1 MSKIVGMEKEDMEK
15 ERGSIWRRWD
25 LHLHTPGTLKNDNY
39 AGTTLDEK
47 WNNYYGAINRYIGD
61 GSNPDR
67 AVSVIGITDYLS
79 IQNYLKVKNDN
90 KLPETV
96 KMILPNVEMR
106 LTLTGT
112 DSPVNIHFLFDPEIV
127 DDLEA
132 RFFGKLSFSYA
143 GCNYSATRTELI
155 RFGHTL
161 DQTLEGDQAFKR
173 GAEQYLVELSV
184 IRKLFKDDSDL
195 RKHTLIVV
203 ANSSTDG
210 VSGIGK
216 KGGNGQTE
224 ALRKSVYQFADAIF
238 SAQPSDRN
246 YFLGKGADN
255 PQKVIDLYGSLM
267 PCIHGSD
274 AHSIE
279 EIFEP
284 DQQRYCW
291 IKADTTFEGLL
302 QILYEPAE
310 RVLIQSNSPD
320 TKDPHQVI
328 DSITFED
335 KNFQSAPIVFNDSLN
350 CIIGGKSTGKSL
362 LLRQLAQSIDNSYT
376 QKQEKGLSQRTP
388 FVVNKATVLWKD
400 GTLDSRRVVYIPQAY
415 LSRIVDDAEESSE
428 ISKIIHDILMQEP
441 KIKDAFNEFT
451 QKQNKLDSQV
461 AVEINDYYKLI
472 ISIQNLQDEIKKE
485 GHVDTF
491 RTTIR
496 SLEAERAELASVI
509 NISDEELD
517 NYTKLEKELH
527 ELDAKKE
534 KLAKD
539 LELLKA
545 MPDPIVV
552 VPGYFKTIDGVNV
565 EHLFE
570 KSFEVCAKNL
580 LIAINES
587 DSVLCTEWHN
597 RVKIIMESLSNDI
610 KEIESS
616 LEKKRILYEQMK
628 VKVDKN
634 TQLQILSK
642 KITEENK
649 KLIEAQKRNTILNNY
664 YAEADKLKK
673 AIIFSQDEYQNICE
687 RYCNAVNETGTRKA
701 TNLIFDAQTIWKKRE
716 FFQNL
721 TNSLNNR
728 NFPGFRNEYKLD
740 LLNPDSIINYDVSLL
755 EKLWTAIVDPD
766 KVGGLHI
773 KGSFNLTSVLR
784 EIFKNWYNVHYVV
797 KSGCDTIEEMSPGKK
812 ALVLLEMLISLEDS
826 LCPILIDQ
834 PEDDLD
840 NRSIYDDLV
849 KYIREKKHE
858 RQIITVTHNANVV
871 LGADAEEVIIANQM
885 GQDSP
890 NEKYRFEYRS
900 GSIENNE
907 TMVTADGSEC
917 IGVLYKKGIQTQ
929 ICDILEGGHQAFEKR
944 QHKYF
949 SVEQRR

>member
-1 MSKIVGMEKEDMEK
+1 MDK

-39 AGTTLDEK
+39 VGTTLDEK
-47 WNNYYGAINRYIGD
+47 WDNFYEAINGYIGD
-61 GSNPDR
+61 GSNPDK

-90 KLPETV
+90 KLPEAV

-112 DSPVNIHFLFDPEIV
+112 NSPVNIHFLFDPEIV
-127 DDLEA
+127 DDLDA

-143 GCNYSATRTELI
+143 GGSYSATRSELI
-155 RFGHTL
+155 RFGHIL

-184 IRKLFKDDSDL
+184 ISELFKNDSDL

-210 VSGIGK
+210 ASGIGK
-216 KGGNGQTE
+216 KGGKGQTE

-238 SAQPSDRN
+238 SAQPSDRK
-246 YFLGKGADN
+246 YFLGEGADN
-255 PQKVIDLYGSLM
+255 PQEVIDLYGSLM

-279 EIFEP
+279 KIFEP

-328 DSITFED
+328 ESITFED
-335 KNFQSAPIVFNDSLN
+335 DNFQRIPIVFNDSLT

-376 QKQEKGLSQRTP
+376 QKREKGLLQRTP
-388 FVVNKATVLWKD
+388 FQVNKATVLWKD
-400 GTLDSRRVVYIPQAY
+400 GTLDSRRIVYIPQSY

-428 ISKIIHDILMQEP
+428 ISKIIHDILLQEP
-441 KIKDAFNEFT
+441 KIKDAFNEFQ
-451 QKQNKLDSQV
+451 QKLNILDSQI
-461 AVEINDYYKLI
+461 AANINDYCKLTI
-472 ISIQNLQDEIKKE
+472 AIQNLEDEIKKE

-491 RTTIR
+491 RTTIKG
-496 SLEAERAELASVI
+496 LETERAELASVI

-517 NYTKLEKELH
+517 NYTKLEKELQ
-527 ELDAKKE
+527 ELEIKKE
-534 KLAKD
+534 KLSKD
-539 LELLKA
+539 LELLKEI
-545 MPDPIVV
+545 PDPVAV
-552 VPGYFKTIDGVNV
+552 VPGYFKTNDCVNV
-565 EHLFE
+565 EHLFKKSFGECE
-570 KSFEVCAKNL
+570 KSL
-580 LIAINES
+580 LIAISES
-587 DSVLCTEWHN
+587 ESVLCAEWHN
-597 RVKIIMESLSNDI
+597 KIKTIVESLSNAI
-610 KEIESS
+610 KEVESS
-616 LEKKRILYEQMK
+616 LEKKGTLYGQMK
-628 VKVDKN
+628 IKVDQN
-634 TQLQILSK
+634 TQLQTLSK

-649 KLIEAQKRNTILNNY
+649 KLVEAEKRNTTLSNY
-664 YAEADKLKK
+664 YDEAGKLRK
-673 AIIFSQDEYQNICE
+673 AIISSQEEFQSICE
-687 RYCNAVNETGTRKA
+687 RYCNVVNETGTKKA
-701 TNLIFDAQTIWKKRE
+701 TNLMFDAQTVWKKRE
-716 FFQNL
+716 FFQGL
-721 TNSLNNR
+721 ANSLNNR
-728 NFPGFRNEYKLD
+728 NFSSFRNVHHLD
-740 LLNPDSIINYDVSLL
+740 LSNPDSIINYDVSLL
-755 EKLWTAIVDPD
+755 EKLWTAIVEPD
-766 KVGGLHI
+766 KEGGLNI
-773 KGSFNLTSVLR
+773 KGSFNLASVLR
-784 EIFKNWYNVHYVV
+784 EIFKNWYNIHYVV
-797 KSGCDTIEEMSPGKK
+797 KSGHDTIEEMSPGKK
-812 ALVLLEMLISLEDS
+812 ALVLLEMFISLEDS

-849 KYIREKKHE
+849 KFIREKKHE

-890 NEKYRFEYRS
+890 KEKYRFEYRS

-907 TMVTADGSEC
+907 LTVTGDGSEC

-929 ICDILEGGHQAFEKR
+929 ICDILEGGRSAFEKR

>member
-1 MSKIVGMEKEDMEK
+1 
-15 ERGSIWRRWD
+15 
-25 LHLHTPGTLKNDNY
+25 
-39 AGTTLDEK
+39 
-47 WNNYYGAINRYIGD
+47 
-61 GSNPDR
+61 
-67 AVSVIGITDYLS
+67 
-79 IQNYLKVKNDN
+79 
-90 KLPETV
+90 
-96 KMILPNVEMR
+96 
-106 LTLTGT
+106 
-112 DSPVNIHFLFDPEIV
+112 
-127 DDLEA
+127 
-132 RFFGKLSFSYA
+132 
-143 GCNYSATRTELI
+143 
-155 RFGHTL
+155 
-161 DQTLEGDQAFKR
+161 
-173 GAEQYLVELSV
+173 
-184 IRKLFKDDSDL
+184 
-195 RKHTLIVV
+195 
-203 ANSSTDG
+203 
-210 VSGIGK
+210 
-216 KGGNGQTE
+216 
-224 ALRKSVYQFADAIF
+224 
-238 SAQPSDRN
+238 
-246 YFLGKGADN
+246 
-255 PQKVIDLYGSLM
+255 
-267 PCIHGSD
+267 
-274 AHSIE
+274 
-279 EIFEP
+279 
-284 DQQRYCW
+284 
-291 IKADTTFEGLL
+291 
-302 QILYEPAE
+302 
-310 RVLIQSNSPD
+310 
-320 TKDPHQVI
+320 
-328 DSITFED
+328 
-335 KNFQSAPIVFNDSLN
+335 
-350 CIIGGKSTGKSL
+350 
-362 LLRQLAQSIDNSYT
+362 
-376 QKQEKGLSQRTP
+376 
-388 FVVNKATVLWKD
+388 
-400 GTLDSRRVVYIPQAY
+400 
-415 LSRIVDDAEESSE
+415 
-428 ISKIIHDILMQEP
+428 MQEL
-441 KIKDAFNEFT
+441 KIRDAFNEFT

-597 RVKIIMESLSNDI
+597 RIKIIMESLSNDI

-728 NFPGFRNEYKLD
+728 NFSGFRNEYKLD

>member
-1 MSKIVGMEKEDMEK
+1 MDK

-47 WNNYYGAINRYIGD
+47 WDNFYKAIKEYIGD
-61 GSNPDR
+61 GSNPDK

-90 KLPETV
+90 KLPEAV

-112 DSPVNIHFLFDPEIV
+112 NSPVNIHFLFDPKIV
-127 DDLEA
+127 DDLDA
-132 RFFGKLSFSYA
+132 RFFSKLSFSYA
-143 GCNYSATRTELI
+143 GCSYSATRSELI
-155 RFGHTL
+155 RFGHIL
-161 DQTLEGDQAFKR
+161 DHTLEGDRAFKR

-184 IRKLFKDDSDL
+184 ISELFKNDSDL

-210 VSGIGK
+210 ASGIGK
-216 KGGNGQTE
+216 KNGNGQTE

-238 SAQPSDRN
+238 SAQPSDRK
-246 YFLGKGADN
+246 YFLGEGADN

-279 EIFEP
+279 KIFEP
-284 DQQRYCW
+284 DHQRYCW

-328 DSITFED
+328 ESITFED
-335 KNFQSAPIVFNDSLN
+335 DNFQRMPVVFNDSLT

-376 QKQEKGLSQRTP
+376 QKQEKDLSQRTP
-388 FVVNKATVLWKD
+388 FQVNKATVLWKD
-400 GTLDSRRVVYIPQAY
+400 GTLDSRRIVYIPQSY

-428 ISKIIHDILMQEP
+428 ISKMIHDILLQEP
-441 KIKDAFNEFT
+441 KIKDAFNEFQ
-451 QKQNKLDSQV
+451 QKQNILDSQI
-461 AVEINDYYKLI
+461 AANINDYYKI
-472 ISIQNLQDEIKKE
+472 TIAIQNLKDEMKKE
-485 GHVDTF
+485 GHADTF
-491 RTTIR
+491 RTTIKN
-496 SLEAERAELASVI
+496 LETERTELASII
-509 NISDEELD
+509 NICDEELD
-517 NYTKLEKELH
+517 NYTKLEKELQ
-527 ELDAKKE
+527 ELEAKKE
-534 KLAKD
+534 KLSKD
-539 LELLKA
+539 LKLLTE
-545 MPDPIVV
+545 MPDPVAA
-552 VPGYFKTIDGVNV
+552 VPGYFKTIDCVNV

-570 KSFEVCAKNL
+570 KFFGECAKDL
-580 LIAINES
+580 LIAISES
-587 DSVLCTEWHN
+587 ESVLCAEWHN
-597 RVKIIMESLSNDI
+597 KIKTITESLLNDI
-610 KEIESS
+610 KEIEYS
-616 LEKKRILYEQMK
+616 LEKKRTLYEQMK
-628 VKVDKN
+628 IKVDQN
-634 TQLQILSK
+634 TQLQALSK
-642 KITEENK
+642 RIIEENK
-649 KLIEAQKRNTILNNY
+649 KLAEAEKRNTTLSNY
-664 YAEADKLKK
+664 FDEAAKLQK
-673 AIIFSQDEYQNICE
+673 AIISSQEEFQSICE
-687 RYCNAVNETGTRKA
+687 CYCNVVNETGTKKT
-701 TNLIFDAQTIWKKRE
+701 TNLMFDAQTVWKKRE
-716 FFQNL
+716 FFQGL
-721 TNSLNNR
+721 ANSLNNR
-728 NFPGFRNEYKLD
+728 NFSGFRNVYHLD
-740 LLNPDSIINYDVSLL
+740 ISNPDSIIDYDFALL
-755 EKLWTAIVDPD
+755 EKLWTAIVEPD
-766 KVGGLHI
+766 KEGGLNI
-773 KGSFNLTSVLR
+773 KGSLNLASVLR
-784 EIFKNWYNVHYVV
+784 EIFRNWYNVHYVV
-797 KSGCDTIEEMSPGKK
+797 KSGHDTIEEMSPGKK

-849 KYIREKKHE
+849 KFIREKKHE

-907 TMVTADGSEC
+907 PMVTDDGSEC
-917 IGVLYKKGIQTQ
+917 VGVLYKKGIQTQ
-929 ICDILEGGHQAFEKR
+929 ICDILEGGRPAFEKR

-949 SVEQRR
+949 SVEHRK